1 MKFSVIL
8 LAVATVL
15 SAAAQQSGPGAPRAQ
30 HPDIHNSRNS
40 VDWAGTYEGVLPC
53 AHCPG
58 TTTRLTL
65 NQDGSYLLV
74 TQRQGSPSAQRSV
87 GGIFRWHPSGNAIT
101 LDKRGG
107 RQQFAVGEGRLM
119 LLQPGG
125 GTSQPAAANL
135 VLTLVAAT
143 SSSGDLKE
151 QLERYRWT
159 LIAATDGNNRRI
171 AGLPP
176 GRDRPVLLNFADSR
190 LSIQGPCN
198 RYVAGYQVTAANQL
212 NVNAGATTRM
222 ACDPALMNADS
233 AVFNL
238 LAKPLQVQI
247 TGHPSARLQLTSPGN
262 GTLIFTGEPTPESL
276 YGPATTVFLEIAPHS
291 VACANPP
298 SHQTRC
304 LQYRERHFDD
314 QGLAVGTPG
323 EWKPLTFNIEGFT
336 HREGVRNVLRVKQF
350 QAPASAGSA
359 PSRRYVLDLIVES
372 ETVKP

>member
-1 MKFSVIL
+1 MKFAVIV
-8 LAVATVL
+8 LAIATIV
-15 SAAAQQSGPGAPRAQ
+15 SAAAQQSGTGAPRVQ

-40 VDWAGTYEGVLPC
+40 LDWAGTYEGVLPC

-58 TTTRLTL
+58 TRTRLTL

-74 TQRQGSPSAQRSV
+74 TQRQGSQSAERSV
-87 GGIFRWHPSGNAIT
+87 GGIFRWHSSGNTIT

-119 LLQPGG
+119 LLYPGG
-125 GTSQPAAANL
+125 AAAQPPAANL
-135 VLTLVAAT
+135 VLTLVAPT
-143 SSSGDLKE
+143 SPGGDLKH
-151 QLERYRWT
+151 QLELYRWT
-159 LIAATDGNNRRI
+159 LVAATDANNRRI
-171 AGLPP
+171 GGLPP
-176 GRDRPVLLNFADSR
+176 GQDRRVQFSFADSR
-190 LSIQGPCN
+190 LSVQGPCN
-198 RYVAGYQVTAANQL
+198 RFVAGYQITSANQL
-212 NVNAGATTRM
+212 NINAGATTRM
-222 ACDPALMNADS
+222 ACDQSLMNADS
-233 AVFNL
+233 ALFNL
-238 LAKPLQVQI
+238 LAKPLQVQM
-247 TGHPSARLQLTSPGN
+247 TGRPSARLQLTSPGN

-276 YGPATTVFLEIAPHS
+276 YGPATTIFLEIAPHS

-298 SHQTRC
+298 LPQTRC
-304 LQYRERHFDD
+304 LRYRERHFDD

-350 QAPASAGSA
+350 QAPASGGGA